1 MAVSSLATFV
11 SAPGTIVIFTQMSG
25 FAVLKASTICVRA
38 SVSGGVWL
46 VQNFTTV
53 ALALQLAPVTALGS
67 ALLLAAAAADA
78 DADGDAAALS
88 EAAAE
93 AAVDADAAT
102 DGAAT

>member
-1 MAVSSLATFV
+1 M
-11 SAPGTIVIFTQMSG
+11 VIFTQMSG

-46 VQNFTTV
+46 VQNLTTV

-88 EAAAE
+88 EAC
-93 AAVDADAAT
+93 VPSRGGRRCRRG
-102 DGAAT
+102 DGWRRDGRGGGGGA